1 VRDVTDTALAPA
13 RAGSVR
19 QVARRILVTPSGRRL
34 HLTKMVT
41 WRVVATATTIVIT
54 YSVTGDLL
62 IGATVGGLEAT
73 AKMALYYGHERAWA
87 SVVADAAHA

>member
-1 VRDVTDTALAPA
+1 MRHLSDYAISPL
-13 RAGSVR
+13 RANS
-19 QVARRILVTPSGRRL
+19 ARRALRRLLVTPNGRRL
-34 HLTKMVT
+34 HLTKMLT

-54 YSVTGDLL
+54 YLVTGDLL

-87 SVVADAAHA
+87 SVVANPAT